1 MKHIHISTVSYGEEY
16 PELIIAYLNLSTLYE
31 ANMKFM
37 DSITCISH
45 ALRIVLRVHGEHH
58 LSTAICYAA
67 MSTAHFEIPDIE
79 KSIFFQQKSI
89 EILKSLFKPEDL
101 RLK

>member
-1 MKHIHISTVSYGEEY
+1 
-16 PELIIAYLNLSTLYE
+16 
-31 ANMKFM
+31 M

-45 ALRIVLRVHGEHH
+45 ALRIVLRVFGEKH

-79 KSIFFQQKSI
+79 KSIFFQEKSI
-89 EILKSLFKPEDL
+89 EIMKDILKHEDP